1 MTSDYTVTMTVL
13 SIRFKRPG
21 AYQRLKRG
29 AARRAESIS
38 AAGERLID
46 EGLRMEA
53 HPGIVFRDGP
63 SGRRAGLAAGPDVWE
78 VVGLL
83 RNLSGRVEERAAAAA
98 SQLGLTEAQVRTTSR
113 YYAEFADETDA
124 EIAHNDEIAD
134 RELAAWENERR
145 LLSG

>member
-1 MTSDYTVTMTVL
+1 MTTDYTVTMTVL

-21 AYQRLKRG
+21 AYQRLKQG

-98 SQLGLTEAQVRTTSR
+98 AQLGLTEAQVRTTSR

-134 RELAAWENERR
+134 RELAAA
-145 LLSG
+145 G

>member
-1 MTSDYTVTMTVL
+1 MTADYTVTMTVL

-83 RNLSGRVEERAAAAA
+83 RNLSGRVEERADAAAA
-98 SQLGLTEAQVRTTSR
+98 QLGLTEAQVRTTSR